1 MAASESYKGK
11 DFKFETE
18 HHLFFLRCIP
28 RPGDYD
34 CYCCAYSK
42 AALEQVLSEQ
52 EQDETQ
58 MIGGISQ

>member
-18 HHLFFLRCIP
+18 QHLFFLRCIP